1 MKIYGFCSQSP
12 INTIKFIHKITMGIS
27 KITSGKIFF
36 LVITL
41 LFLFSVDALSQNRI
55 STLKKRKEQNA
66 KDIAYTNTL
75 LKNTLKNKNVS
86 IGQLNLLNQRIKAR
100 QALIQSIENEVS
112 YMGSQISK
120 INGDVKVLENDL
132 KKLKQ
137 QYAKVIQYAYKQ
149 RNSHEKL
156 MFLLSSK
163 DFNQAYKRYKYL
175 QQFSEYSRKQGK
187 MIAVKKETLS
197 TNLLQLKITKSEK
210 IVLLSEKTKE
220 NTSLAREKSQQSTI
234 VSKLKKREKQLRDDL
249 RKQGR
254 YTKKLEKEI
263 QRIIERQAKLAAKK
277 NNGGGKF
284 GLTPEEKILSNSF
297 GQNKGKLPWPTK
309 TGFISEKFGQHK
321 HAVLKHVNVR
331 NDGIN
336 ITTDS
341 KAECRSI
348 FKGEVT
354 HILSMPGLNNV
365 IIIRHGEFF
374 SVYSNL
380 STVTVKKGDTVTS
393 KEKIGVVYTDQA
405 QSQTVLKFQL
415 WKGSTKLDPSLWLY
429 RN

>member
-1 MKIYGFCSQSP
+1 MGNNRLIIRKIYYIVFV
-12 INTIKFIHKITMGIS
+12 
-27 KITSGKIFF
+27 
-36 LVITL
+36 LL
-41 LFLFSVDALSQNRI
+41 LFISVDMHAQTSI

-75 LKNTLKNKNVS
+75 LKNTLKTKSVS
-86 IGQLNLLNQRIKAR
+86 LGQLNLLNQRIKAR
-100 QALIQSIENEVS
+100 QALLKSIENEIS
-112 YMGSQISK
+112 YMGSQIDK
-120 INGDVKVLENDL
+120 TNKEVKTLESEL
-132 KKLKQ
+132 LKLKD
-137 QYAKVIQYAYKQ
+137 QYAKVILYAYKQ
-149 RNSHEKL
+149 KNSYEKL

-187 MIAVKKETLS
+187 TIALKRESLEVKLNSLNLAKKEKL
-197 TNLLQLKITKSEK
+197 
-210 IVLLSEKTKE
+210 VLLSEKTKE
-220 NTSLAREKSQQSTI
+220 NNSLTQEKSQQAAI
-234 VSKLKKREKQLRDDL
+234 VSKLKKKEKQLRNDL
-249 RKQGR
+249 RKQQQ
-254 YTKKLEKEI
+254 YSKKLEKEI
-263 QRIIERQAKLAAKK
+263 QRIIARAAKLASKK
-277 NNGGGKF
+277 KTGTGKF
-284 GLTPEEKILSNSF
+284 GLTPEEKVLSASF
-297 GQNKGKLPWPTK
+297 DKNKGKLPWPTK
-309 TGFISEKFGQHK
+309 TGFISEKFGEHK

-331 NDGIN
+331 NDGVN
-336 ITTDS
+336 ITTDAKS
-341 KAECRSI
+341 ECRSI

-380 STVTVKKGDTVTS
+380 SSVVVKKGDTVTA

-415 WKGSTKLDPSLWLY
+415 WKGSTKLNPSLWLY

>member
-1 MKIYGFCSQSP
+1 
-12 INTIKFIHKITMGIS
+12 MGIN
-27 KITSGKIFF
+27 KLTCNKIFY
-36 LVITL
+36 LVIAL
-41 LFLFSVDALSQNRI
+41 LFLSSVDAFSQHDI
-55 STLKKRKEQNA
+55 STLKKRKEQNS
-66 KDIAYTNTL
+66 KDIAYTNSL
-75 LKNTLKNKNVS
+75 LNNTLKNKNVTL
-86 IGQLNLLNQRIKAR
+86 GQLNLLNQRIKSR
-100 QALIQSIENEVS
+100 QALIQSIENEIS
-112 YMGSQISK
+112 YINSQIGK
-120 INGDVKVLENDL
+120 INADVKGLEDELN
-132 KKLKQ
+132 KLKQ

-175 QQFSEYSRKQGK
+175 QQFSEYSKEQGK
-187 MIAVKKETLS
+187 LIGSKKDTLKA
-197 TNLLQLKITKSEK
+197 NLLRLKTAKSEK
-210 IVLLSEKTKE
+210 VVLLSDKTKE
-220 NTSLAREKSQQSTI
+220 SQSLAQEKSQQSDI
-234 VSKLKKREKQLRDDL
+234 ISKLKKREKQLRDDL
-249 RKQGR
+249 RKQQR

-263 QRIIERQAKLAAKK
+263 QKIIENQAKLAARK
-277 NNGGGKF
+277 NSGGGKY
-284 GLTPEEKILSNSF
+284 GLTPEEKVLSESF
-297 GQNKGKLPWPTK
+297 DQNKGKLPWPTK
-309 TGFISEKFGQHK
+309 TGFISEKFGEHK

-331 NDGIN
+331 NDGVN
-336 ITTDS
+336 ITTDNN
-341 KAECRSI
+341 AECRSI

-380 STVTVKKGDTVTS
+380 SSVTVKKGDIVTS

-415 WKGSTKLDPSLWLY
+415 WKGSTKLDPSVWLY

>member
-1 MKIYGFCSQSP
+1 
-12 INTIKFIHKITMGIS
+12 MGIS
-27 KITSGKIFF
+27 KITTGKIFY
-36 LVITL
+36 LVIGL
-41 LFLFSVDALSQNRI
+41 LFLFSVDALSQNNI

-75 LKNTLKNKNVS
+75 LANTLKNKNVS
-86 IGQLNLLNQRIKAR
+86 LGQLNLLNQRIKAR
-100 QALIQSIENEVS
+100 QALIQSIENEIS

-120 INGDVKVLENDL
+120 TNADVKGVEEDL

-137 QYAKVIQYAYKQ
+137 QYAKVVQYAYKQ

-175 QQFSEYSRKQGK
+175 QQFSEYTRKQGK
-187 MIAVKKETLS
+187 MIAVKKDTLDA
-197 TNLLQLKITKSEK
+197 TLLRLKTAKNDK
-210 IVLLSEKTKE
+210 VVLLSEKTKE
-220 NTSLAREKSQQSTI
+220 NSSLAQEKSQQSEI
-234 VSKLKKREKQLRDDL
+234 VSKLKQREKQLRDDL
-249 RKQGR
+249 NKQQR
-254 YTKKLEKEI
+254 YTRKLEKEI
-263 QRIIERQAKLAAKK
+263 QKIIENQARLASK
-277 NNGGGKF
+277 NNSGGGKY
-284 GLTPEEKILSNSF
+284 GLTPEEKILSDSF
-297 GQNKGKLPWPTK
+297 DKNKGKLPWPTK

-331 NDGIN
+331 NDGVN
-336 ITTDS
+336 ITTDT

-380 STVTVKKGDTVTS
+380 STVAVKKGDTVTS

>member
-1 MKIYGFCSQSP
+1 MKICGFRLKSLR
-12 INTIKFIHKITMGIS
+12 NTIEFIHKTTMGIS
-27 KITSGKIFF
+27 KNTTGKIFY
-36 LVITL
+36 LVIGL
-41 LFLFSVDALSQNRI
+41 LFLFSVDALSQNNI
-55 STLKKRKEQNA
+55 SKLKKRKEQNA

-86 IGQLNLLNQRIKAR
+86 LGQLNLLNQRIKAR
-100 QALIQSIENEVS
+100 QALIQSIENEIS
-112 YMGSQISK
+112 YMGSQINK
-120 INGDVKVLENDL
+120 INGDVKGLEEDL

-187 MIAVKKETLS
+187 MIAVKKDTLDA
-197 TNLLQLKITKSEK
+197 NLLRLKTAKSEK
-210 IVLLSEKTKE
+210 VVLLSEKTKE
-220 NTSLAREKSQQSTI
+220 NTNLAQEKSQKSAI

-249 RKQGR
+249 RKQQQ
-254 YTKKLEKEI
+254 YTRKLEKEI
-263 QRIIERQAKLAAKK
+263 QKIIQRQAKLASKK
-277 NNGGGKF
+277 NKGGGKF
-284 GLTPEEKILSNSF
+284 GLTPEEKVLSDSF
-297 GQNKGKLPWPTK
+297 DKNKGKLPWPTK

-331 NDGIN
+331 NDGVN
-336 ITTDS
+336 ITTDT

-380 STVTVKKGDTVTS
+380 STVAVKKGDTVTS
-393 KEKIGVVYTDQA
+393 KEKIGMVYTDQA

>member
-1 MKIYGFCSQSP
+1 
-12 INTIKFIHKITMGIS
+12 MGIS
-27 KITSGKIFF
+27 KLTFNKLFI
-36 LVITL
+36 LVIAL
-41 LFLFSVDALSQNRI
+41 LFLTSVDAFSQHDI

-66 KDIAYTNTL
+66 KDIAYTNNL
-75 LKNTLKNKNVS
+75 LTNTLKNKNVTL
-86 IGQLNLLNQRIKAR
+86 GQLNLLNQRIKAR
-100 QALIQSIENEVS
+100 QALILSIENEIS
-112 YMGSQISK
+112 YINSQIGE
-120 INGDVKVLENDL
+120 INADVKGLEDELN
-132 KKLKQ
+132 KLKQ

-175 QQFSEYSRKQGK
+175 QQFSEYSKEQGK
-187 MIAVKKETLS
+187 QIGSKKDSLNA
-197 TNLLQLKITKSEK
+197 NLLRLKKAKSEK
-210 IVLLSEKTKE
+210 VVLLSDRTKE
-220 NTSLAREKSQQSTI
+220 NQSLSQEKSQQSAL
-234 VSKLKKREKQLRDDL
+234 VSKLQQREKQLRDDL
-249 RKQGR
+249 RKQQR
-254 YTKKLEKEI
+254 YTEKLEKEI
-263 QRIIERQAKLAAKK
+263 QKIIESQAKLAAKK

-284 GLTPEEKILSNSF
+284 GLTPEEKILSESF
-297 GQNKGKLPWPTK
+297 DQNKGKLPWPTK
-309 TGFISEKFGQHK
+309 TGFISEKFGEHK

-336 ITTDS
+336 ITTDNN
-341 KAECRSI
+341 AECRSI

-380 STVTVKKGDTVTS
+380 SSVTVKKGDMVTS

>member
-1 MKIYGFCSQSP
+1 MKICDFRLKSLR
-12 INTIKFIHKITMGIS
+12 NTIEFIHKTTMGIS
-27 KITSGKIFF
+27 KSITGKIFY
-36 LVITL
+36 LVIAL
-41 LFLFSVDALSQNRI
+41 LFFISVDAPSQNNI
-55 STLKKRKEQNA
+55 SKLKKRKEQNV

-86 IGQLNLLNQRIKAR
+86 LGQLNLLNQRIKAR
-100 QALIQSIENEVS
+100 QALIQSIENEIS
-112 YMGSQISK
+112 YMESQISR
-120 INGDVKVLENDL
+120 INGNVKGLEEDL
-132 KKLKQ
+132 TKLKQ

-163 DFNQAYKRYKYL
+163 DFNQAYKRYTYL
-175 QQFSEYSRKQGK
+175 QQFSEYCRKQGK
-187 MIAVKKETLS
+187 IIVEKKDTLD
-197 TNLLQLKITKSEK
+197 TNLLRLKTTKSEK
-210 IVLLSEKTKE
+210 VILLSEKTKE
-220 NTSLAREKSQQSTI
+220 NTSLAQEKSQQSAI
-234 VSKLKKREKQLRDDL
+234 VTKLKKREKQLRNDL
-249 RKQGR
+249 RKQQQ
-254 YTKKLEKEI
+254 YTRKLEKEI
-263 QRIIERQAKLAAKK
+263 QKIIVRQAKLASKK
-277 NNGGGKF
+277 NKGGGKY
-284 GLTPEEKILSNSF
+284 GLTPEEKVLSDSF
-297 GQNKGKLPWPTK
+297 VQNKGKLPWPTK
-309 TGFISEKFGQHK
+309 TGFISEKFGQHR
-321 HAVLKHVNVR
+321 HAVLKYVNVR

-336 ITTDS
+336 ITTDAN
-341 KAECRSI
+341 AECRSI

-380 STVTVKKGDTVTS
+380 STVAVKKGDIVTS
-393 KEKIGVVYTDQA
+393 KEKIGTVYTDQV